1 MSSTHEVIRAI
12 LTTTRLQTTSK
23 FQHAASAGYGDDSR
37 PGDLV
42 IRRNL
47 MIAIASIVLS
57 AIAIAFSI
65 FAFAEG
71 RQRYKRD
78 VFLKIHELMISED
91 QYRGRQLLLSHDFD
105 DVSIEKLTLEDRAN
119 ISRAI
124 ATYDTLGLYLRR
136 GYLIEKDVI
145 EMWGTAAC
153 RAWRKA
159 QPFVERRAKTTGLPA
174 YPNFQYLAG
183 LAADLVGPAD
193 PPSQDRRAS

>member
-1 MSSTHEVIRAI
+1 MFSTQVIEAI
-12 LTTTRLQTTSK
+12 LTTTSLQTTSELPCPARS
-23 FQHAASAGYGDDSR
+23 FALTMVTTLPDDM
-37 PGDLV
+37 V
-42 IRRNL
+42 ILRNL
-47 MIAIASIVLS
+47 MIAIASIILS
-57 AIAIAFSI
+57 TIAVAFSI
-65 FAFAEG
+65 FVFVEG

-91 QYRGRQLLLSHDFD
+91 QYRGRQLLLSQDFD

-119 ISRAI
+119 ISRAL

-136 GYLIEKDVI
+136 GYLIEEDVI
-145 EMWGTAAC
+145 EMWGNAAC

-159 QPFVERRAKTTGLPA
+159 QPFVERRARTSGRPA

-193 PPSQDRRAS
+193 PSGQDR